1 MLNWLKKGWGIILI
15 LIISV
20 IGALIYQYENDKVSV
35 KRDQFRF
42 EYGSE
47 IPCTSDAYFN
57 YSGQYETV
65 TFDKALFAMKDIG
78 RYEVKVNFAQKEYTL
93 LIEIVDE
100 SAPLIQ
106 FNEDRAIIYRYQN
119 QLYGNF
125 YSITD
130 GSAVEHEIQLKEQS
144 DGTSE
149 VCVTAIDAYQNKAKE
164 CKVMQA
170 EIKDLQLVSIPKVNN
185 VEDLVNVYL
194 TEKRLNKNS
203 FAFFYESFD
212 DRESYLY
219 NFDRLIN
226 AASTIKVPLNMLYED
241 AYAQQK
247 MRPNQ
252 TISLRQSDIETGGG
266 YTSQNRLNTPLT
278 YAYLQEQSIVFSDN
292 TATNMLVR
300 ALGGFSA
307 FRKQLAQYSDAKL
320 PQAFYSQNV
329 ITAEYMADV
338 MRTLYQ
344 ESERYEN
351 LIAHMKS
358 ASKDEYLQASSD
370 VFEIAQKYGSFEEV
384 LHTVGI
390 VYTPKPYIVG
400 IFTMNREDGELTI
413 KELNEWLIAY
423 QLQK

>member
-1 MLNWLKKGWGIILI
+1 MLKWLKKGWGIILI

-20 IGALIYQYENDKVSV
+20 IGALIYQYENDKISV

-47 IPCTSDAYFN
+47 IPYTSDAYFN
-57 YSGQYETV
+57 YSDRYETV

-78 RYEVKVNFAQKEYTL
+78 SYEVKVSFAQKEYTL
-93 LIEIVDE
+93 LLEIVDE
-100 SAPLIQ
+100 SAPIIQ
-106 FNEDRAIIYRYQN
+106 FNEDQATIYRYQN
-119 QLYGNF
+119 QLYGDF
-125 YSITD
+125 YSVTD
-130 GSAVEHEIQLKEQS
+130 NSTVEHEMQLKEQAE
-144 DGTSE
+144 GASE
-149 VCVTAIDAYQNKAKE
+149 ICVTAIDAYQNKATE

-170 EIKDLQLVSIPKVNN
+170 EVKDLHLVSIPKVNS
-185 VEDLVNVYL
+185 VEELVNAFL

-212 DRESYLY
+212 DQESYLY
-219 NFDRLIN
+219 NSDRLIN

-241 AYAQQK
+241 AYAKQK
-247 MRPNQ
+247 MRPDQ
-252 TISLRQSDIETGGG
+252 TISLRQSDIEAGGG

-300 ALGGFSA
+300 ALGGFSV

-344 ESERYEN
+344 GRERYEN
-351 LIAHMKS
+351 LTVHMKS
-358 ASKDEYLQASSD
+358 ASKDEYLQASTD
-370 VFEIAQKYGSFEEV
+370 VFEVAQKYGSFEEV

-400 IFTMNREDGELTI
+400 IFTMNREDGAI
-413 KELNEWLIAY
+413 IN
-423 QLQK
+423 

>member
-1 MLNWLKKGWGIILI
+1 MLKWLKKGWGIILI

-20 IGALIYQYENDKVSV
+20 IGALIYQYENDKISV

-47 IPCTSDAYFN
+47 IPYTSDAYFN
-57 YSGQYETV
+57 YSDRYETV

-78 RYEVKVNFAQKEYTL
+78 SYEVKVSFAQKEYTL
-93 LIEIVDE
+93 LLEIVDE
-100 SAPLIQ
+100 SAPIIQ
-106 FNEDRAIIYRYQN
+106 FNEDQATIYRYQN
-119 QLYGNF
+119 QLYGDF
-125 YSITD
+125 YSVTD
-130 GSAVEHEIQLKEQS
+130 NSTVEHEMQLKEQAE
-144 DGTSE
+144 GASE
-149 VCVTAIDAYQNKAKE
+149 ICVTAIDAYQNKATE

-170 EIKDLQLVSIPKVNN
+170 EVKDLHLVSIPKVNS
-185 VEDLVNVYL
+185 VEELVNAFL

-212 DRESYLY
+212 DQESYLY
-219 NFDRLIN
+219 NSDRLIN

-241 AYAQQK
+241 AYAKQK
-247 MRPNQ
+247 MRPDQ
-252 TISLRQSDIETGGG
+252 TISLRQSDIEAGGG

-300 ALGGFSA
+300 ALGGFSV

-344 ESERYEN
+344 GRDRYEN
-351 LIAHMKS
+351 LTVHMKS
-358 ASKDEYLQASSD
+358 ASKDEYLQASTD
-370 VFEIAQKYGSFEEV
+370 VFEVAQKYGSFEEV

-400 IFTMNREDGELTI
+400 IFTMNREDGATII